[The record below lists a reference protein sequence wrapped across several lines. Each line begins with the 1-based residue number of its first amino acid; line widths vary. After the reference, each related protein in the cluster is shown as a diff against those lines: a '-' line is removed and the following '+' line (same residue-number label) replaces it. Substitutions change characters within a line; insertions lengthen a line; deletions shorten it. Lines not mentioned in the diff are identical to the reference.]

1 MSRIYSATNKIKFTS
16 ISETYKVK
24 RSFKGA
30 LSEVHSSVILYVI
43 QHFDGTLAYK
53 QQVVKVLNIL
63 TYAAYAAEPLPN
75 SWRRSEPFVNVPDIE
90 DDLIEE
96 VLGDVYLTVDAID
109 WDIQPVDSDS
119 LSTTRWKSVE
129 DTPVSANTQ
138 VTSSKQITST
148 TKDKILGVTPAKEL
162 PIKETP
168 STDLYIQAP
177 EIPQFDVTKPWIQK
191 QCGSDLLAIYT
202 TLPEIPQRQR
212 DISIT
217 TDVNK
222 MSDADLMHLYP
233 NHLVRTRAPI
243 MYTPQTN
250 MDFDKD
256 FGVILPIDD
265 YSREQVLDNIIKY
278 PHLYKLA
285 REQNNELVSFYA
297 YMEIGGELIDTL
309 EVWDK
314 LEISKWIPKQAEF
327 IKEYIVR
334 KYLMD
339 IEYKGAKYNY
349 PIFGTLDP
357 YLTLFMPAS
366 DYADRGFDV
375 IELAK
380 KCVQSRVSYKQS
392 RSPILRRIKE
402 EGVA

>member
-1 MSRIYSATNKIKFTS
+1 MSRIYSSTNKIKFTN

-24 RSFKGA
+24 RNFKGIVNSLHA
-30 LSEVHSSVILYVI
+30 SIITYVI
-43 QHFDGTLAYK
+43 SHFDGTLAYK
-53 QQVVKVLNIL
+53 KQIVRVLNIL
-63 TYAAYAAEPLPN
+63 TYAVYAAENLPN
-75 SWRRSEPFVNVPDIE
+75 NWRKDDPFVNIPDI
-90 DDLIEE
+90 DDDQIEE
-96 VLGDVYLTVDAID
+96 VLGDIYLTVEAID
-109 WDIQPVDSDS
+109 WDISVAEVAEPV
-119 LSTTRWKSVE
+119 LGTKLR
-129 DTPVSANTQ
+129 PVSTLPAAPVATVKRV
-138 VTSSKQITST
+138 VT
-148 TKDKILGVTPAKEL
+148 V
-162 PIKETP
+162 ETP

-177 EIPQFDVTKPWIQK
+177 EIPQFDITKPWIQK
-191 QCGSDLLAIYT
+191 QCGSDLLTIYT

-217 TDVNK
+217 TEVNK
-222 MSDADLMHLYP
+222 MTDSDLLKLYP
-233 NHLVRTRAPI
+233 NHFVKTRAPI

-256 FGVILPIDD
+256 LGVILPIDD
-265 YSREQVLDNIIKY
+265 YSKEQVLDNIIKY

-285 REQNNELVSFYA
+285 REQNGELVSFYA

-314 LEISKWIPKQAEF
+314 LEISKWIPKNVEF

-339 IEYKGAKYNY
+339 IEYKGETFQY

-357 YLTLFMPAS
+357 YLTLFMPI
-366 DYADRGFDV
+366 DEYTKRGFDAV
-375 IELAK
+375 DLAK

-402 EGVA
+402 SA

>member
-1 MSRIYSATNKIKFTS
+1 MSRIYSATHKIRFTS

-24 RSFKGA
+24 LGYKSRLGE
-30 LSEVHSSVILYVI
+30 LHSSVITYVI
-43 QHFDGTLAYK
+43 SHFDGTQAYK
-53 QQVVKVLNIL
+53 QRVVKVLNIL
-63 TYAAYAAEPLPN
+63 TYSMYAGEPLPMN
-75 SWRRSEPFVNVPDIE
+75 WRKFEPFKNIPDID

-96 VLGDVYLTVDAID
+96 VLGDIYLTVDAID
-109 WDIQPVDSDS
+109 WDIQIVDTEGNTALPKYAHISK
-119 LSTTRWKSVE
+119 T
-129 DTPVSANTQ
+129 TPVQPTVATD
-138 VTSSKQITST
+138 IT
-148 TKDKILGVTPAKEL
+148 
-162 PIKETP
+162 IKETP

-191 QCGSDLLAIYT
+191 QCGSDLLTIYT

-222 MSDADLMHLYP
+222 MTDTDLIRLYP
-233 NHLVRTRAPI
+233 NHFVRTRAPI

-250 MDFDKD
+250 MDFDRN

-265 YSREQVLDNIIKY
+265 YSREQVIENIIKY

-297 YMEIGGELIDTL
+297 YMEIGGELVDTL

-339 IEYKGAKYNY
+339 IEYKGETYKF
-349 PIFGTLDP
+349 PLFGTLDP
-357 YLTLFMPAS
+357 YLTLFMPAE
-366 DYADRGFDV
+366 DYANRGYDIV
-375 IELAK
+375 DLAR

-402 EGVA
+402 GE